1 MSREGAPEFSSS
13 AKGAKVAV
21 IASAWH
27 NQIMDS
33 LIAGAESALTKGE
46 VEFDTFRVSGAF
58 EIPLACK
65 VALEKFDAVV
75 ALAVVI
81 RGDTPHF
88 DFVCDAVT
96 TGVNQTILETLKPIG
111 FGVLTVD
118 NEQQALERSQ
128 APYRGDNKGVEAA
141 EAVIASLQ
149 ILKKIRK

>member
-1 MSREGAPEFSSS
+1 MSREGSPEFSAS
-13 AKGAKVAV
+13 ADGAKVAV

-33 LIAGAESALTKGE
+33 LISGAEAALAKSGIE
-46 VEFDTFRVSGAF
+46 SETFRVSGAF

-88 DFVCDAVT
+88 DFVCEAVT
-96 TGVNQTILETLKPIG
+96 SGVN
-111 FGVLTVD
+111 
-118 NEQQALERSQ
+118 
-128 APYRGDNKGVEAA
+128 
-141 EAVIASLQ
+141 
-149 ILKKIRK
+149 RKH